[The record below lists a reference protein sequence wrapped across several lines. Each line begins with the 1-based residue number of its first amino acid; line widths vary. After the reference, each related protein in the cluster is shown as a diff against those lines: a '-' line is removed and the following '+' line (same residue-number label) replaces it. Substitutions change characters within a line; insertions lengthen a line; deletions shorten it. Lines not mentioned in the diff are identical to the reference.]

1 MKAKGLGS
9 SSENLLSNS
18 VDEMLGR
25 SVETPEQTPQS
36 ENKDAIQIE
45 NEEVKHVLIEK
56 NPTKIEQDKVNCSTE
71 SDTPSLPSEEQS
83 PEKPSLGNNLTS
95 GQGIDIVQIEC
106 KTLNTNEEKEIKDSF
121 PKEKELNLESSASD
135 PIKSCQMK
143 TQDILEHTENSEL
156 CNINE
161 TVDNEVPT
169 KTDQI
174 KDSSDTQNKELSKN
188 EDLICYNTGVE
199 ERDEM
204 QQTEGN
210 GLSRI
215 EQDSV
220 AKPEVTSKRNAVE
233 SINGNTT
240 DATDEVS

>member
-1 MKAKGLGS
+1 M
-9 SSENLLSNS
+9 
-18 VDEMLGR
+18 VGR
-25 SVETPEQTPQS
+25 SVETPEQTPRS

-45 NEEVKHVLIEK
+45 NGEVKHVLIEK
-56 NPTKIEQDKVNCSTE
+56 KTTKIEQDKENCPIE
-71 SDTPSLPSEEQS
+71 SDTPSLPSEDQS

-95 GQGIDIVQIEC
+95 GQGNDTVQSEC
-106 KTLNTNEEKEIKDSF
+106 KTLNTNVEEVLKDSI

-135 PIKSCQMK
+135 SIKVMSCQMETK
-143 TQDILEHTENSEL
+143 DILEHSKNPEL

-174 KDSSDTQNKELSKN
+174 KEDFNDSQNKELSKN

-204 QQTEGN
+204 QQTGGN
-210 GLSRI
+210 GLNRI

-220 AKPEVTSKRNAVE
+220 AKPEVTPKRNAVE

-240 DATDEVS
+240 DATDEVK

>member
-1 MKAKGLGS
+1 M
-9 SSENLLSNS
+9 E
-18 VDEMLGR
+18 
-25 SVETPEQTPQS
+25 
-36 ENKDAIQIE
+36 
-45 NEEVKHVLIEK
+45 
-56 NPTKIEQDKVNCSTE
+56 
-71 SDTPSLPSEEQS
+71 
-83 PEKPSLGNNLTS
+83 
-95 GQGIDIVQIEC
+95 
-106 KTLNTNEEKEIKDSF
+106 
-121 PKEKELNLESSASD
+121 
-135 PIKSCQMK
+135 

-174 KDSSDTQNKELSKN
+174 QDSSDTQNKELSKN

-220 AKPEVTSKRNAVE
+220 AKPEVTPKRNAVE